1 MGLFGHGVFGRRRTR
16 QRRNQTMKQRFIYS
30 GTADHPVYVDVLVAE
45 EKTEKLP
52 IVMLHGGVPNRTGHP
67 ATPDG
72 REGWAALF
80 CRRGHD
86 VHVMD
91 WPGHGRSPTS
101 ARFLELSMADVGRS
115 LAALL
120 H

>member
-1 MGLFGHGVFGRRRTR
+1 
-16 QRRNQTMKQRFIYS
+16 MKQRFIYS

-52 IVMLHGGVPNRTGHP
+52 IVMLHGGFHNGTGYL

-80 CRRGHD
+80 CPRGHD

-91 WPGHGRSPTS
+91 WPGHGPSPTP
-101 ARFLELSMADVGRS
+101 ARS
-115 LAALL
+115 LCLSIPHSVLPLAHFL